1 MVKNIA
7 IRSMSMW
14 RKGVPYTTPGVG
26 DRIHAVLF
34 GQKYADAHMCDVVLH
49 LTSDKYGK
57 QAKKDTWAA
66 LSEMTRGKV
75 KVKAW
80 PVCGLSEPDWLEYL
94 KNQGV
99 EDPQTYYYKD
109 HIDLQPLGPVK
120 GIDLIDAD
128 EYLTESPKIE
138 PIDCSSEI
146 VLPQRYVTVQWDSA
160 DSSRQLSPLM
170 LNKIENEYRIK
181 GLDLVVVGGQAKSR
195 HLRNSLKHVGFCMAN
210 SEGHVGID
218 SGMLH
223 MASLYVAWNLIDI
236 YNPIGNIKGK
246 SSHHVY
252 RMHKHGAKVN
262 TYT

>member
-14 RKGVPYTTPGVG
+14 RKEIPYTTPGVG

-34 GQKYADAHMCDVVLH
+34 GQKYADAHECDVVLH

-75 KVKAW
+75 TVKAW
-80 PVCGLSEPDWLEYL
+80 PVCGLTEPDWIQYLEA
-94 KNQGV
+94 QGV
-99 EDPQTYYYKD
+99 EEPQTYYYKD
-109 HIDLQPLGPVK
+109 WVDLQPLGPVK
-120 GIDLIDAD
+120 GMDLIDAD
-128 EYLTESPKIE
+128 EYLTESPVLE
-138 PIDCSSEI
+138 PIDCSRQI
-146 VLPQRYVTVQWDSA
+146 KLPARYVTIQWDSA
-160 DSSRQLSPLM
+160 DGSRQLSPIL
-170 LNKIENEYRIK
+170 LNKIENKYRMK
-181 GLDLVVVGGQAKSR
+181 GLDLIVVGGEARKE
-195 HLRNSLKHVGFCMAN
+195 HLRTSLQHVGFCMAH

-223 MASLYVAWNLIDI
+223 MATLYTPWDKIDV

-246 SSHHVY
+246 SSHHVHRLQKY
-252 RMHKHGAKVN
+252 GASVN
-262 TYT
+262 TYV

>member
-14 RKGVPYTTPGVG
+14 RKGMPYTTPGVG

-57 QAKKDTWAA
+57 QAKKDTWAE
-66 LSEMTRGKV
+66 LSEMTHGRV
-75 KVKAW
+75 TVKAW
-80 PVCGLSEPDWLEYL
+80 PVCGLSEPDWIAYL
-94 KNQGV
+94 KTQGV
-99 EDPQTYYYKD
+99 EDAQTYYYKD
-109 HIDLQPLGPVK
+109 WIDLQPLGPIK
-120 GIDLIDAD
+120 GMDLIDAD
-128 EYLTESPKIE
+128 EYMTESPGLE
-138 PIDCSSEI
+138 PIDCSGQF

-160 DSSRQLSPLM
+160 DKSRQLSPIM
-170 LNKIENEYRIK
+170 LNKVENEYRMK
-181 GLDLVVVGGQAKSR
+181 GLDLVVVGGEARSKY
-195 HLRNSLKHVGFCMAN
+195 LRTSLKHVGFCMAH

-223 MASLYVAWNLIDI
+223 MASLYIPWNRIDI
-236 YNPIGNIKGK
+236 YNAFGNIQGK

-252 RMHKHGAKVN
+252 RFKKYGAKLN
-262 TYT
+262 HHI